1 MQFLLALLCF
11 IDCPSQY
18 DATPFPAHYFS
29 NFLNIQAYGIV
40 GGISPIVRFKPE
52 FDNPRYIKAV
62 EHVEKNGIKVILE
75 IPGVYPGLIRRPGP
89 KATDR
94 S

>member
-1 MQFLLALLCF
+1 VM
-11 IDCPSQY
+11 
-18 DATPFPAHYFS
+18 
-29 NFLNIQAYGIV
+29 IV
-40 GGISPIVRFKPE
+40 KPE